1 VKGRKRHIVVDS
13 QGLLVRVAVHEANLQ
28 DKVGLGLVLR
38 RVPLFARW
46 QTLLLD
52 GGYDS
57 PALIAACKRLFDVRV
72 EIVSRPN
79 GSKGFVVIPKR
90 WVVERTFAW
99 LGRWRRLSKDYE
111 QSPLM
116 SEGFVYVASIYLLLR
131 RLTC

>member
-1 VKGRKRHIVVDS
+1 MKGRKRHIVVDS
-13 QGLLVRVAVHEANLQ
+13 QGFLVRVAVHAANLQ
-28 DKVGLGLVLR
+28 DKVGLPLVLR

-52 GGYDS
+52 GGYAS
-57 PALIAACKRLFDVRV
+57 EAVIAGCKRLFDVQV
-72 EIVSRPN
+72 AIVQRAA
-79 GSKGFVVIPKR
+79 GTKGFVLLPKR

-116 SEGFVYVASIYLLLR
+116 SEGFVYVASIHLLLR
-131 RLTC
+131 RLAC